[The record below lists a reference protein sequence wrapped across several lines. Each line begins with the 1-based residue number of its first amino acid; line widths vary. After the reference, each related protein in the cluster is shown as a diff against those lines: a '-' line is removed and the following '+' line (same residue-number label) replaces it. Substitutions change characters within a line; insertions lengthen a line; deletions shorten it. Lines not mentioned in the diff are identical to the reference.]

1 MAQTGQGLFV
11 CARAPSGSHAV
22 PAQYDVRKNFAD
34 SRLRVKGR
42 FVRKEDEQLLRE
54 LIAMV

>member
-1 MAQTGQGLFV
+1 LFV